1 MEVYPPFVVSLP
13 HVSRFF
19 PAPHRVPRTPNWT
32 VVGANPGLGDDISYA
47 GTTDVRHIG
56 GSRISY
62 DVQVEGELFPW
73 PIAFKVI
80 EKLPNF
86 ARIPGLL
93 VNSDGLPAGYGC
105 VNGHLDM
112 ISTPTEAISLEQL

>member
-1 MEVYPPFVVSLP
+1 M
-13 HVSRFF
+13 
-19 PAPHRVPRTPNWT
+19 
-32 VVGANPGLGDDISYA
+32 GANPGLGDEISYA
-47 GTTDVRHIG
+47 GGNVRNIWG
-56 GSRISY
+56 FKVCY

-73 PIAFKVI
+73 PIAFNVI

>member
-1 MEVYPPFVVSLP
+1 M
-13 HVSRFF
+13 
-19 PAPHRVPRTPNWT
+19 
-32 VVGANPGLGDDISYA
+32 GANPGVGDDISYA
-47 GTTDVRHIG
+47 EPTSVRNIG
-56 GSRISY
+56 GSRICC
-62 DVQVEGELFPW
+62 DVQVEGDPFPW

-80 EKLPNF
+80 ENLPNF
-86 ARIPGLL
+86 SRIPGLH

>member
-1 MEVYPPFVVSLP
+1 M
-13 HVSRFF
+13 
-19 PAPHRVPRTPNWT
+19 
-32 VVGANPGLGDDISYA
+32 
-47 GTTDVRHIG
+47 
-56 GSRISY
+56 
-62 DVQVEGELFPW
+62 QVEGELFPW
-73 PIAFKVI
+73 PISFKVL

-93 VNSDGLPAGYGC
+93 VNSDGLSAGYEC

>member
-1 MEVYPPFVVSLP
+1 MQGLTMSGIFEDPGYVVMCKLKES
-13 HVSRFF
+13 
-19 PAPHRVPRTPNWT
+19 
-32 VVGANPGLGDDISYA
+32 
-47 GTTDVRHIG
+47 
-56 GSRISY
+56 
-62 DVQVEGELFPW
+62 LFPGRLLS
-73 PIAFKVI
+73 KVL
-80 EKLPNF
+80 ENFPNF